1 MSYFVRFR
9 SSRLFGCNEKS
20 EEITFVRFYTEVI
33 KIDVDASYKGIP
45 IPEAQKI
52 LLVESGILDF
62 GICNTALGIRNCTIR
77 DPSSSDKKSRIH
89 DVESRMSRLSWVS
102 LHKRIEG
109 FAIIIG
115 QKGNETELANL

>member
-9 SSRLFGCNEKS
+9 SSRLYGCINDKS
-20 EEITFVRFYTEVI
+20 DEISFVRFYTEVI

-45 IPEAQKI
+45 IPQAQKI

-62 GICNTALGIRNCTIR
+62 GICNTAQ
-77 DPSSSDKKSRIH
+77 RIALYAIQVPPLTKIPNPRCG
-89 DVESRMSRLSWVS
+89 VENQRLSWVS

-109 FAIIIG
+109 FAVIVII
-115 QKGNETELANL
+115 

>member
-9 SSRLFGCNEKS
+9 SSRLFGCINDKS

-52 LLVESGILDF
+52 LLVESGIQGT
-62 GICNTALGIRNCTIR
+62 GI
-77 DPSSSDKKSRIH
+77 
-89 DVESRMSRLSWVS
+89 
-102 LHKRIEG
+102 
-109 FAIIIG
+109 
-115 QKGNETELANL
+115 

>member
-9 SSRLFGCNEKS
+9 SSRLFGCMNDKS
-20 EEITFVRFYTEVI
+20 DEITFVRFYTEVI

-62 GICNTALGIRNCTIR
+62 GICNTAQGIRNCTIR
-77 DPSSSDKKSRIH
+77 DPSSTDKKSRTN
-89 DVESRMSRLSWVS
+89 DVEFRIQDCLGFPYIRGSKGLLS
-102 LHKRIEG
+102 
-109 FAIIIG
+109 
-115 QKGNETELANL
+115 

>member
-1 MSYFVRFR
+1 MRFR
-9 SSRLFGCNEKS
+9 SSRLFGCINDKS
-20 EEITFVRFYTEVI
+20 DEITFVRFYTEVI

-62 GICNTALGIRNCTIR
+62 GICNTTQRIALYAIQVPLTKIPNPRCGIENQ
-77 DPSSSDKKSRIH
+77 
-89 DVESRMSRLSWVS
+89 RLSWVS

-109 FAIIIG
+109 FAVIVII
-115 QKGNETELANL
+115 

>member
-1 MSYFVRFR
+1 MRFR
-9 SSRLFGCNEKS
+9 SSRLFGCINDKS
-20 EEITFVRFYTEVI
+20 DEITFVRFYTEVI

-62 GICNTALGIRNCTIR
+62 GICNTTQGIALYGIQVPLTKIPNPRCGIENQ
-77 DPSSSDKKSRIH
+77 
-89 DVESRMSRLSWVS
+89 RLSWVS

-109 FAIIIG
+109 FAVIVII
-115 QKGNETELANL
+115 